1 MTVAVK
7 TRRKRSDKTK
17 TIHHGVSAVRV
28 RSPFLSASKRII
40 DARNAWAEIRA
51 SQREREGEKKKRGAK
66 RSRKRRGGATFS
78 LSRSTEIRLTGI
90 ATLGL
95 IDQNLWARKISH
107 AT

>member
-51 SQREREGEKKKRGAK
+51 SQREREEGGKKKRSETIEKAT
-66 RSRKRRGGATFS
+66 RRRDFLAFAIHG
-78 LSRSTEIRLTGI
+78 
-90 ATLGL
+90 
-95 IDQNLWARKISH
+95 D
-107 AT
+107 